1 MAEFDTY
8 DDAAATAYHAPAS
21 LADAFALLEAYG
33 DDAKLL
39 AGGQSLLV
47 LKRMGLIAP
56 AHLIGLRG
64 IAELY
69 GITATPAG
77 GLRIGA
83 METQQTVERSA
94 ILGERYAAL
103 AEAAASVNASTGFST
118 PPRHKRRKRRCPFRA
133 LS

>member
-47 LKRMGLIAP
+47 LKRMGLIARRTSTLSNGATELLKP
-56 AHLIGLRG
+56 RNCGQG
-64 IAELY
+64 IEK
-69 GITATPAG
+69 
-77 GLRIGA
+77 
-83 METQQTVERSA
+83 S
-94 ILGERYAAL
+94 
-103 AEAAASVNASTGFST
+103 
-118 PPRHKRRKRRCPFRA
+118 
-133 LS
+133 